1 VPIRWQGL
9 HLGTLYAGTWRTQ
22 RLNQAGRSLGDA
34 WQQAWRSLPVWDP
47 TLEARW
53 TSVQSTFADGFA
65 QAISR
70 AQERTAVGDRGAM
83 LNTWFNLHYHLPVG
97 LPDLAEH
104 LGRSVSRAGA
114 IVRETYGMPFA
125 LVLRRFRM
133 DRAKHLLL
141 TTVDPV
147 AAIAQTV
154 GYDDPAWFSR
164 AFRQHSG
171 HSPRAWRLRQ
181 TKSHP

>member
-1 VPIRWQGL
+1 VP
-9 HLGTLYAGTWRTQ
+9 
-22 RLNQAGRSLGDA
+22 
-34 WQQAWRSLPVWDP
+34 V
-47 TLEARW
+47 
-53 TSVQSTFADGFA
+53 V
-65 QAISR
+65 
-70 AQERTAVGDRGAM
+70 
-83 LNTWFNLHYHLPVG
+83 

-141 TTVDPV
+141 TTVDSV
-147 AAIAQTV
+147 AAIAKTV

-164 AFRQHSG
+164 AFRQHS
-171 HSPRAWRLRQ
+171 PRAWRLRQ
-181 TKSHP
+181 IKSYH